1 MRVIVRKLNNLLDEK
16 DLSFITRED
25 SMTYMKNICKE
36 TEVFKRNKMV
46 NEMTEPDATP
56 KASVNNTY
64 GFAKELSDIPQDMI
78 KILEN
83 ML

>member
-46 NEMTEPDATP
+46 NEMTEPEVSP
-56 KASVNNTY
+56 KSSVNNTY
-64 GFAKELSDIPQDMI
+64 EFAKELSDIPQDMI
-78 KILEN
+78 KILES

>member
-1 MRVIVRKLNNLLDEK
+1 
-16 DLSFITRED
+16 
-25 SMTYMKNICKE
+25 MTYMKNICKE

-46 NEMTEPDATP
+46 SEMTEPDATP